1 VEPRQQPAPSA
12 DWESTPLEP
21 KSANPVKL
29 ANTPMIPVNPSSANS
44 AAPKAAAPFIGTLP
58 RGRVTAL
65 TVPRVRSSMKIQMDV
80 NLVLMESTWIWIS
93 LNVFRVLP
101 ESQAALPSACP
112 IIPRV
117 PIAPREGS
125 PVPGDCAKRVLQ
137 ELTAALD
144 RPKYQTLS
152 ANSVA
157 RESTPLALPAR
168 RVPAT
173 TRPVL
178 RACTVLRERSRPI

>member
-1 VEPRQQPAPSA
+1 VELRQRPALSA

-29 ANTPMIPVNPSSANS
+29 ANTPMIPANPCANS
-44 AAPKAAAPFIGTLP
+44 AAPKAVVPFTGTLP

-80 NLVLMESTWIWIS
+80 NLVLMESTWIRIS

-144 RPKYQTLS
+144 RPKYLTLS
-152 ANSVA
+152 VYSVA
-157 RESTPLALPAR
+157 RESTPWALPAR
-168 RVPAT
+168 RVTAT